1 MAFDSAFVLD
11 NFRAAAVRTANYS
24 QAADSQNRDWNKTAS
39 QVYVGL
45 HKAAYTK
52 SLNTEF
58 KAIAGGL
65 AINALSS
72 MIPGSHILVR
82 LGKALLEEAG
92 ASLLANLAKGGTM
105 VSFGPNQQTAGGLT
119 ELVRYTNT
127 GDPIN
132 LIGSVIATGI
142 VSNYSVVALATGGPA
157 NPAVAVR
164 RGDPQVVS
172 IGVRFTVKDGNVAAA
187 HYRVENAGSYVQ
199 IPSGS
204 WFGG

>member
-11 NFRAAAVRTANYS
+11 NFRAAAVRAANYS
-24 QAADSQNRDWNKTAS
+24 QAADYQNRDWNKTAS

-65 AINALSS
+65 AVNALAS
-72 MIPGSHILVR
+72 MIPGSHILMR

-92 ASLLANLAKGGTM
+92 ASFLANLAKGGTM
-105 VSFGPNQQTAGGLT
+105 VIFGPNQQTAGGLN
-119 ELVRYTNT
+119 ELDRYSNT
-127 GDPIN
+127 GDRIN
-132 LIGSVIATGI
+132 LMGSVMATGNL
-142 VSNYSVVALATGGPA
+142 SDYSLVALATGGPA

-172 IGVRFTVKDGNVAAA
+172 IGARFRIKGGSVAAA
-187 HYRVENAGSYVQ
+187 QYRVENAGPYVQ